1 MPLVAQQVRLTVCA
15 SVVLT
20 QCRTAWK
27 PGAKK
32 DFSCSDRKFAHNI
45 GLPFHTPE
53 EFFLGEPAG
62 LSPYSPLCLV
72 SHCPRAALF
81 QWGTIDPKS
90 VMNAPGAPI
99 MVTPSPTQELV
110 IFVGLPASGKSTFAR
125 KHFVPA
131 GYVHVNQD
139 TLKTKE
145 KCFKAATEVR

>member
-1 MPLVAQQVRLTVCA
+1 
-15 SVVLT
+15 
-20 QCRTAWK
+20 
-27 PGAKK
+27 
-32 DFSCSDRKFAHNI
+32 
-45 GLPFHTPE
+45 
-53 EFFLGEPAG
+53 
-62 LSPYSPLCLV
+62 
-72 SHCPRAALF
+72 
-81 QWGTIDPKS
+81 
-90 VMNAPGAPI
+90 MNAPGAPI